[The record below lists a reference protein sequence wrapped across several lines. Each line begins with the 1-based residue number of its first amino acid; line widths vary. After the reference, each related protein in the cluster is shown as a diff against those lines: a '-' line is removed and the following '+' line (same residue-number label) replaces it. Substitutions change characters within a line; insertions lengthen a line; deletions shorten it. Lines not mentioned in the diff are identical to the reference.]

1 MIGRRT
7 CGTRCS
13 SAETALGQV
22 PSTGEYK
29 VLRVLEH
36 FNDHDGQL
44 YEVCTV
50 NRGSNA
56 WWRGKKPVPRT
67 VRLGLWLTVVVNGIV
82 YFFYDEQDRAQ
93 DPALDGIAS
102 FDLGIE
108 EWRASLRGPLS
119 SIVNAAVWHNFA
131 YELTMAALNGCLV
144 VVHQRTV
151 SSMNLWFL
159 MDFER
164 GLWVKQHNIL
174 VPSIVW
180 HALPPHPLL
189 VLNDGRIVIFYIGHG
204 NGSIIRV
211 YNPTNNTST
220 AEMGYC
226 CAVGLYTGS
235 PLGQLVRLVLQ
246 LFMFNI

>member
-1 MIGRRT
+1 M
-7 CGTRCS
+7 
-13 SAETALGQV
+13 
-22 PSTGEYK
+22 
-29 VLRVLEH
+29 LRVLQH

-82 YFFYDEQDRAQ
+82 YFFYDGQDRAQ

-108 EWRASLRGPLS
+108 EWRASRRGPLS
-119 SIVNAAVWHNFA
+119 SIMVDAAVWPDFRLFA
-131 YELTMAALNGCLV
+131 DELTMAALNGCLV
-144 VVHQRTV
+144 VVHRYSV
-151 SSMNLWFL
+151 FSMDLWFL

-211 YNPTNNTST
+211 YNPMNNTYT
-220 AEMGYC
+220 DVAEMGDC
-226 CAVGLYTGS
+226 CAVGLNTGS
-235 PLGQLVRLVLQ
+235 PLGLA
-246 LFMFNI
+246 NGAS